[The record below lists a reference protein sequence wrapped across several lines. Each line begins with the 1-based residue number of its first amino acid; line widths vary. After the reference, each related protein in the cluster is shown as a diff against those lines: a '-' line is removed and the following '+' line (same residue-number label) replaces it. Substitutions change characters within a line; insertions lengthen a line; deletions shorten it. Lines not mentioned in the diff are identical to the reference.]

1 MKKISQSVI
10 PRKRPLDDADDCELE
25 EIRKPRK
32 AVSKYP
38 PPKIRKGVQVVRD
51 FPPGCGII
59 DNFLGHKADRIPSM
73 DLDNDDSKIGNMTS
87 KDKLADSRCFE
98 NDKFKASKPKEFG
111 GNTPLGSRPT
121 GKVQFWDPNLSK
133 EGNAP
138 KPEETVTVGSRKEQ
152 FRREKPWRPAGKVKY
167 WDPRLEQGD
176 VQKLEDTTT
185 VVSRNEQ
192 LRREK
197 INEAMTMFDD
207 VYKQLS
213 LENKSKPKGENM
225 AHWRVTIE
233 AAKIV
238 KQRKKLMDADK
249 DLGHICGIR
258 VGDKFKFRAQLE
270 MVGLHCQLQS
280 GIDYA
285 KIRGKNL
292 AISIVDSQ
300 RYSNERESCD
310 VLLYSGHGGVTF
322 FAGKQLSPEDQKLER
337 GNLALKNSMN
347 EKNPVRVI
355 RKLHSKNNDVFVYD
369 GLYIVEDYKQKK
381 GAEGKMVFM
390 FQLKRIPGQPQL
402 HKMLNASR

>member
-1 MKKISQSVI
+1 MKKISESI
-10 PRKRPLDDADDCELE
+10 KRSLDDADDCELE
-25 EIRKPRK
+25 EIIKPRNV
-32 AVSKYP
+32 VSKYP
-38 PPKIRKGVQVVRD
+38 PPKFRKGVQVVRD

-59 DNFLGHKADRIPSM
+59 DNSIGHKAERIPLIN
-73 DLDNDDSKIGNMTS
+73 LDNDDSKIGNMTS
-87 KDKLADSRCFE
+87 NHKDKLAESRCFE
-98 NDKFKASKPKEFG
+98 NDKFKPSKPKDFG
-111 GNTPLGSRPT
+111 GNTHLGSRPT
-121 GKVQFWDPNLSK
+121 GKVQIWDPRLE
-133 EGNAP
+133 EGDVQ

-152 FRREKPWRPAGKVKY
+152 FRREISRRSSGKVKF
-167 WDPRLEQGD
+167 WDPRLEEAY
-176 VQKLEDTTT
+176 VQKPEDTTT
-185 VVSRNEQ
+185 VVSQKEQ
-192 LRREK
+192 VRREK
-197 INEAMTMFDD
+197 IKEAMTMFDD
-207 VYKQLS
+207 VYKQLYQ
-213 LENKSKPKGENM
+213 ENRSKPKGEKT

-249 DLGHICGIR
+249 DLGRICGIQ

-285 KIRGKNL
+285 NIRGKNL

-310 VLLYSGHGGVTF
+310 VLLYSGHGGITF
-322 FAGKQLSPEDQKLER
+322 LGGKREDQKLER

-355 RKLHSKNNDVFVYD
+355 RKLHSRGGRKNNDVFVYD
-369 GLYIVEDYKQKK
+369 GLYIVVDYKHKK